1 MKKRLVCVLLA
12 LALML
17 PLMPS
22 AFALTDLNIYAE
34 SSFDKEYAVYSGP
47 GVYYYRANNGRAS
60 YGWGGVRVYGV
71 EGDWVMIGY
80 GLSNGAYRIGYIS
93 KDCLDHTKY
102 VTGSINYN
110 LTFDGVTA
118 YPNNNCYI
126 TDDPVM
132 YNDFL
137 CQIPAGQAV
146 TALGVMGDWTYIE
159 TNTAYGKMRG
169 FVYSF
174 TLSYSGG
181 TPTVEP
187 YHPTTA
193 VPTTLPPY
201 TPPTAT
207 PYTPPTAVPYVP
219 TAAPTLT
226 ISVVNQYGANI
237 VQWTGIPNAVSYTV
251 RKHTYNTSYSSI
263 ATVGGTSYS
272 DNAVTGGVLYYYQVT
287 ARLQNGAEIV
297 SNEVTA
303 YMNNPVTA
311 APTARPTATLAPYVP
326 PTATPVASIPN
337 TFYHD
342 TSKGTWLPSYQRVQ
356 FSSSWAV
363 YSGPGE
369 YYYRAA
375 NGRALM
381 GGGSCIV
388 FGVEN
393 GWVMIGYGLSN
404 GNFRIG
410 YISQAALPQLGLRI
424 PYLDLAYTTR
434 QLTYAA
440 NLTDDIIRYQPTVA
454 TLPAGTYVLFLGYV
468 YESNTTWAYVEV
480 LADNS
485 IMRGFIPASAL

>member
-1 MKKRLVCVLLA
+1 MVLA
-12 LALML
+12 LALL
-17 PLMPS
+17 LALIPS
-22 AFALTDLNIYAE
+22 ALAHSLVDLDIYAE
-34 SSFDKEYAVYSGP
+34 SSFDKEYPVYSGP
-47 GVYYYRANNGRAS
+47 GVYYYRANAGRAS

-80 GLSNGAYRIGYIS
+80 GLSTGAYRIGYIS
-93 KDCLDHTKY
+93 RDCLDHANY
-102 VTGSINYN
+102 VNGSINYN
-110 LTFDGVTA
+110 LTFQGVTA

-132 YNDFL
+132 FNDFI
-137 CQIPAGQAV
+137 CKIPEGKAV
-146 TALGVMGDWTYIE
+146 TALGTMGGWTYIE
-159 TNTAYGKMRG
+159 TKTEYGWMRG

-174 TLSYSGG
+174 TLRLDESAP
-181 TPTVEP
+181 TPV
-187 YHPTTA
+187 
-193 VPTTLPPY
+193 
-201 TPPTAT
+201 
-207 PYTPPTAVPYVP
+207 PYTPPTAVPYTPTAVPYSP
-219 TAAPTLT
+219 TAAP
-226 ISVVNQYGANI
+226 
-237 VQWTGIPNAVSYTV
+237 
-251 RKHTYNTSYSSI
+251 
-263 ATVGGTSYS
+263 
-272 DNAVTGGVLYYYQVT
+272 YY
-287 ARLQNGAEIV
+287 
-297 SNEVTA
+297 
-303 YMNNPVTA
+303 P
-311 APTARPTATLAPYVP
+311 PTAVPYTPTAVPYIP

-342 TSKGTWLPSYQRVQ
+342 TSKGSWLPSYQRVS
-356 FSSSWAV
+356 FTSSWAV

-404 GNFRIG
+404 GNYRIG
-410 YISQAALPQLGLRI
+410 YINQAALPQLGLRI
-424 PYLDLAYTTR
+424 PYLDLSYTTR

-440 NLTDDIIRYQPTVA
+440 NLTDDIIRYKPTVA

-468 YESNTTWAYVEV
+468 YESGTTWAYVEV